1 MSLWG
6 TKDTVY
12 STGKV
17 NCTTAGVL
25 TKESGSIAWT
35 AGNGIKVG
43 QVVTL
48 ATDGSG
54 PGQGIIKSIDS
65 ATQLTLSN
73 LDLPG
78 AFTDVDYEIRET
90 PVAEVRSGN
99 FGINEIFGVDTTEI
113 TVANAASGEA
123 RKYAPAH
130 AGWVGITTYTDQH
143 GNTRIKTETLVAGSS
158 ITGDSTDDT
167 ILPDS

>member
-90 PVAEVRSGN
+90 PVAEVRGGN

-123 RKYAPAH
+123 RKYAPPH
-130 AGWVGITTYTDQH
+130 AGWVGITTYNDMH
-143 GNTRIKTETLVAGSS
+143 GNFRVKHEVLVAGSS
-158 ITGDSTDDT
+158 ITGDSGDDT

>member
-25 TKESGSIAWT
+25 TKQSGSIAWT
-35 AGNGIKVG
+35 EGNGIKVG

-54 PGQGIIKSIDS
+54 PGQGVIKSIDS
-65 ATQLTLSN
+65 ATQLTLTN

-90 PVAEVRSGN
+90 PVAEVRGGN

-130 AGWVGITTYTDQH
+130 AGWVGITTYTDMH

-167 ILPDS
+167 ILPNS